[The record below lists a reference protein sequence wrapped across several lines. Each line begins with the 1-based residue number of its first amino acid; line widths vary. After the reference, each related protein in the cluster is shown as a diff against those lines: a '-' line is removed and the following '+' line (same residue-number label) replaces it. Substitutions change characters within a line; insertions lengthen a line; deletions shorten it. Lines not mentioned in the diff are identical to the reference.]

1 MCRDAGRSENLGGRV
16 VMWGRVWPKPFF
28 YIRQKPKF
36 SFFKGKSRG
45 GGVRPPAPP
54 LPTSLNV
61 WKPWQDLWSLFFNTL
76 FNQHKVTKT
85 TIRLNLIHFPTQFSS
100 WFLACT
106 FSEFNA
112 SSCLFYLFCSF
123 CFFCFECLAYS
134 KVLNKHGVQMK
145 VMVEKKS
152 VK

>member
-16 VMWGRVWPKPFF
+16 VLWGPK
-28 YIRQKPKF
+28 IW
-36 SFFKGKSRG
+36 GEG
-45 GGVRPPAPP
+45 LRPPAPS

-85 TIRLNLIHFPTQFSS
+85 IRLNLIHFPILVLS
-100 WFLACT
+100 WFLAWP

-112 SSCLFYLFCSF
+112 SSFLFVLFCSF
-123 CFFCFECLAYS
+123 CLFCFEYLAYWIS
-134 KVLNKHGVQMK
+134 VDSIGGKEISEIINLRRLPNLKFVRWKIVNKQPVCLC
-145 VMVEKKS
+145 E
-152 VK
+152 

>member
-1 MCRDAGRSENLGGRV
+1 MCRDAGRSGNLGGWNLGGRV
-16 VMWGRVWPKPFF
+16 LMLGSK
-28 YIRQKPKF
+28 I
-36 SFFKGKSRG
+36 G
-45 GGVRPPAPP
+45 GGGGMCPPAPS

-85 TIRLNLIHFPTQFSS
+85 TIRLNLIHFPIQFSS

-112 SSCLFYLFCSF
+112 SSCLFVLFTLRCWISVESEWQ
-123 CFFCFECLAYS
+123 CWW
-134 KVLNKHGVQMK
+134 KINQWNDKPVGVLTYCIM
-145 VMVEKKS
+145 
-152 VK
+152 